1 MRSTAIMALLIA
13 AAALAGLAL
22 WLWTPDR
29 PRALLERN
37 YLRAPSD
44 MMDVLGFRLHVRDS
58 GSRDAPA
65 VILLHG
71 FGSSLHTFDAWAE
84 ALQEKYRVIR
94 LDLPGSG
101 LSEPDP
107 TGIYTDDRSMEI
119 LLELMDRLGVAEAAL
134 VGNSIG
140 GRLAWRFAAAHPQRV
155 RKLVLVSPDGYASP
169 GFEYGRAP
177 EVPILMS
184 AMRYV
189 LPKSMLRPNIAAAYG
204 NPDNLTNETLERYHA
219 LLLAPGNRAA
229 MIERMRQTVLV
240 DPVPILGTIAIPVLL
255 VWGEKD
261 AMIPLANSDDYMRA
275 LPQAERV
282 TFPELGHVPHEEAP
296 AQAIIP
302 VLEFLAR

>member
-1 MRSTAIMALLIA
+1 MRLTAITAILVIA
-13 AAALAGLAL
+13 AVLAGVAF

-29 PRALLERN
+29 PRALIERD
-37 YLRAPSD
+37 YLRSPSV
-44 MMDVLGFRLHVRDS
+44 MMDIGGFRLHVRDS

-71 FGSSLHTFDAWAE
+71 FGSSLHTFEAWAD
-84 ALQEKYRVIR
+84 ALDEKYRVISF
-94 LDLPGSG
+94 DLPGSG

-107 TGIYTDDRSMEI
+107 TGTYTDDRSMEI
-119 LLELMDRLGVAEAAL
+119 LLELMDRIGVAEAAL

-140 GRLAWRFAAAHPQRV
+140 GRLAWRFAAAHPKRV
-155 RKLVLVSPDGYASP
+155 RKLVLISPDGYASP

-177 EVPILMS
+177 EVPALVT

-204 NPDNLTNETLERYHA
+204 NPANMTEETLERYHA
-219 LLLAPGNRAA
+219 LLLAPGNRTA

-282 TFPELGHVPHEEAP
+282 TFPMLGHVPHEEEP
-296 AQAIIP
+296 AQTIAP